1 MPHILYLF
9 EQVLIE
15 QNLQGLQEEQQQLK
29 QEHNQIEIISGASDE
44 TIKKRFQTMLDDSSS
59 RTHDNQSSASATS
72 MHAENVI
79 YTQESQAVQ
88 GAQLMSGSNVDTQ
101 NISSTSNTLE
111 VEKLTQALVT
121 ASAPT
126 GSSQSLLNNEK
137 PVTMLLNVQNV
148 QQMTSA
154 QQPLDNKGSLKE
166 LASKLAANTA
176 QLKKI
181 NLSASQ
187 IQQAAQMKAGQG
199 ATKVG
204 QAMNVPTTS
213 LPYYVA
219 AIQPGVDGQP
229 PKQRLIPVAYV
240 SQQLKQQQLQQQAAA
255 QQQRQLAATG
265 QQV

>member
-1 MPHILYLF
+1 M
-9 EQVLIE
+9 IE

-126 GSSQSLLNNEK
+126 GSGQSLLNDDK

-176 QLKKI
+176 QLKNI

-187 IQQAAQMKAGQG
+187 IQQAAQLKAGQG

-204 QAMNVPTTS
+204 QARQAMNVPTTS